1 MQDACSLGSVPPSR
15 SSFYRRAFPCKDR
28 FSGPIHASS
37 SPYNLPAQASKQA
50 EAEEKLQKARN
61 AASAAQEKSREVA
74 RSAAESREK
83 VHHLESVQASLL
95 SERDQLQKQ
104 V

>member
-1 MQDACSLGSVPPSR
+1 V
-15 SSFYRRAFPCKDR
+15 
-28 FSGPIHASS
+28 
-37 SPYNLPAQASKQA
+37 QASKQS

-61 AASAAQEKSREVA
+61 AASSAQEKSREVA

-83 VHHLESVQASLL
+83 VHHLESVQASLV